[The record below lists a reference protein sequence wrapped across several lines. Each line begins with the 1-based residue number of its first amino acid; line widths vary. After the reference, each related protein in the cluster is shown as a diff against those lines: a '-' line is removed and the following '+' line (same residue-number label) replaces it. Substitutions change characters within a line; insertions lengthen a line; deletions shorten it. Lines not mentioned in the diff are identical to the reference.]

1 MKKHIA
7 AMALLSIVLMAGC
20 SGNASSQPESGSQTD
35 EPTEEV
41 VVTSTTSAAPTEQ
54 PEELPETEAAHE
66 PTEATTAVQT
76 EPPQET
82 TAAENPGNYIAD
94 WIYGTWSMVSANGQ
108 EYWDFAF
115 ENGLTEQSQLE
126 FNSEEVLVRN
136 GNVGVELEYN
146 YAITDAGADIYYSWG
161 EKIVTLIYDPSA
173 DTLTMVYDGDEEG
186 NVAVYKRGEYPQSTG
201 LDYIADWIYGTWEVI
216 SIDGQEYVLDDEN
229 PKFEMNFTAN
239 GVDIKIDGE
248 VTKSISYRITD
259 EGAELRDTDG
269 AVYPVVYSPA
279 DDTLTISE
287 NGYTGVLKRVTDTSS
302 N

>member
-1 MKKHIA
+1 MKKYIA

-35 EPTEEV
+35 EPTAEV
-41 VVTSTTSAAPTEQ
+41 VVTSATSAAPTEQ
-54 PEELPETEAAHE
+54 PEELPDTEAVPE
-66 PTEATTAVQT
+66 QTETTTAVQT

-173 DTLTMVYDGDEEG
+173 DTLTMVYDGDEAG

-216 SIDGQEYVLDDEN
+216 SIDGQEYWDDEDQ
-229 PKFEMNFTAN
+229 KLEMTFTAN
-239 GVDIKIDGE
+239 GVDVTRNGE
-248 VTKSISYRITD
+248 VLVTMSYRITD

-269 AVYPVVYSPA
+269 AVYPAVYSPA
-279 DDTLTISE
+279 DDTLTILG
-287 NGYTGVLKRVTDTSS
+287 NGYTEVAKRVTDTSS

>member
-1 MKKHIA
+1 MKKYIA

-20 SGNASSQPESGSQTD
+20 SGNASSQPESSSQTD
-35 EPTEEV
+35 EPTAEV

-54 PEELPETEAAHE
+54 TEELPETEAAPE
-66 PTEATTAVQT
+66 QTETTTAVQT

-146 YAITDAGADIYYSWG
+146 YVITDAGADIYYSWG

-201 LDYIADWIYGTWEVI
+201 LDYIADWIYGIWEVI
-216 SIDGQEYVLDDEN
+216 SIDGQEYWDDEDQ
-229 PKFEMNFTAN
+229 KLEMTFTAN
-239 GVDIKIDGE
+239 GVDVTRNGE
-248 VTKSISYRITD
+248 VLVTMSYRITD

-269 AVYPVVYSPA
+269 AVYPAVYSPA
-279 DDTLTISE
+279 DDTLTILG
-287 NGYTGVLKRVTDTSS
+287 NGYTEVLKRVTDTNS